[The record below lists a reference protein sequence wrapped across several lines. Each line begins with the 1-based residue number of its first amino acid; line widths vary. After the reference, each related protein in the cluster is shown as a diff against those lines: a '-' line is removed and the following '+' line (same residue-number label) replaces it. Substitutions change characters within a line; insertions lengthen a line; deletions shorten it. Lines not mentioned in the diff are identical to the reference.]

1 MQKYLISSK
10 YQNYSPAICKN
21 CNFIRNFVSMI
32 KLSILIPTYND
43 ECLSMVRS
51 LHSQC
56 EAAGADYEIIVAD
69 DGSNDDQTRQ
79 INAQVGRMEH
89 CKYCRR
95 DKNMGR
101 SAIRN
106 WLAEQAKGMWLL
118 FIDASTTIP
127 EGFVSRYL
135 AHIGA
140 ADVVVG
146 GVAVRDGGNKTS
158 LRWRYEHAKM
168 KKNKASERN
177 KHPYKS
183 FRTTN
188 FMVKKSVMLSH
199 SLPMNVAGY
208 GYEDVLWGKALAQ
221 DGVTVRHI
229 DNPVY
234 YDELESNTRYLQ
246 KLEESMRTLLIHN
259 AELQGYS
266 PLLSMATRL
275 KKLGLMPA
283 ISGLYT
289 LLGPALR
296 TLLLNHQPPINVLQL
311 YKLLYYCHLS
321 KQKRVSTSA

>member
-1 MQKYLISSK
+1 
-10 YQNYSPAICKN
+10 
-21 CNFIRNFVSMI
+21 MI

-43 ECLSMVRS
+43 ECLSMARS

-69 DGSNDDQTRQ
+69 DGSNDVQ
-79 INAQVGRMEH
+79 IRHTNALVGRMEH
-89 CKYCRR
+89 CRYCRR

-106 WLAEQAKGMWLL
+106 WLSEQAEGLWLL

-127 EGFVSRYL
+127 EGFVRRYMG
-135 AHIGA
+135 HMGE

-146 GVAVRDGGNKTS
+146 GVAVRDEGDKAC
-158 LRWRYEHAKM
+158 LRWRYEHAK
-168 KKNKASERN
+168 KSQNSAAQRN
-177 KHPYKS
+177 KHPYQS

-199 SLPMNVAGY
+199 ALPVSVAGY

-221 DGVTVRHI
+221 DGVSVRHI

-234 YDELESNTRYLQ
+234 YDVLESNPRYLQ
-246 KLEESMRTLLIHN
+246 KVEESMRTLLAHTT
-259 AELQGYS
+259 ELQGYS
-266 PLLSMATRL
+266 PLAGLTTRL
-275 KKLGLMPA
+275 KRLRLMGA
-283 ISGLYT
+283 VAGLYK
-289 LLGPALR
+289 LLGPMLR
-296 TLLLNHQPPINVLQL
+296 TMLLRHQPPVSVLQL

-321 KQKRVSTSA
+321 ESKKVSTSA